1 MAVLRWFWEI
11 IKSILNA
18 AAKLVVG
25 ALVILLIVV
34 LVGVFS
40 GDGMPSNMVV
50 ELDARGDMPDKAQ
63 PALFELPTTGNSIME
78 VVLGLDAA
86 ARDAR
91 VKGIYLRVGSG
102 DLSIAKAEELRD
114 ALKRFRAR
122 GKFVIA
128 HAQSFYSGGLGD
140 YGLAASADEIWM
152 QPAGSFF
159 SSGAATS
166 TLFFKGLFDKLEAQ
180 PQFVQRYEYKNA
192 ANTFTQTD
200 YTEAHREA
208 TTRLLQSWYD
218 TAITESAA
226 DRKMEKA
233 AFAALIDQS
242 PSTVE
247 FAKANGLITS
257 VGYDDEASTAAAK
270 KAGGAKVVE
279 FKKYYAAIRPTLR
292 TGDAKFALI
301 HAAGEIVDGDG
312 ANALN
317 STIVAGD
324 RFAEA
329 VRDAT
334 RDSEVQAIV
343 LRVDSPGGS
352 AIASDQIRAALQKAR
367 DANKPV
373 VVSMGGYAA
382 SGGYYISLAS
392 DRIVAQPGTLT
403 GSIGVIF
410 GKFAIGQTLAL
421 AGVNAREIAVGKNAL
436 FLSGTE
442 AWNEE
447 QLAKAN
453 AQADYVYDDF
463 TKKVAAS
470 RKMPLERVQ
479 EIARG
484 RVWTGADAKERGLVD
499 ELGGFWKAVDLAK
512 GLTKVPANASVAFKS
527 YPTREGFIDML
538 SKLFES
544 SEASLTAMR
553 GINALLSSAPMH
565 ALLGAVDTAS
575 APGAQFK
582 AEGLPR

>member
-1 MAVLRWFWEI
+1 
-11 IKSILNA
+11 
-18 AAKLVVG
+18 
-25 ALVILLIVV
+25 
-34 LVGVFS
+34 
-40 GDGMPSNMVV
+40 
-50 ELDARGDMPDKAQ
+50 MPDKAQ

-91 VKGIYLRVGSG
+91 VKGIYMRVGSG

-114 ALKRFRAR
+114 ALKRFKAK

-128 HAQSFYSGGLGD
+128 HSQSFYSGGLGD
-140 YGLAASADEIWM
+140 YGLAAAADEIWM
-152 QPAGSFF
+152 QPAGAFF

-180 PQFVQRYEYKNA
+180 PQFVQRHEYKNA

-218 TAITESAA
+218 TAITETAA
-226 DRKMEKA
+226 DRKMEKS

-257 VGYDDEASTAAAK
+257 VGYDDEASAAAAK

-279 FKKYYAAIRPTLR
+279 FRKYYSAIRPTLSS
-292 TGDAKFALI
+292 GDAKFALI

-334 RDSEVQAIV
+334 KDSEIKAIV

-367 DANKPV
+367 DARKPV

-382 SGGYYISLAS
+382 SGGYYIALAS

-410 GKFAIGQTLAL
+410 GKFAVGKTMAL
-421 AGVNAREIAVGKNAL
+421 AGVNAREISIGKNAL

-499 ELGGFWKAVDLAK
+499 DLGGFWKAVDVAK
-512 GLTKVPANASVAFKS
+512 GLAKVPANANVAFKS
-527 YPTREGFIDML
+527 YPTREGFVDML

-553 GINALLSSAPMH
+553 GINALLSSAPVH
-565 ALLGAVDTAS
+565 ALLGAAETAS

-582 AEGLPR
+582 ADGLPY